1 MKKID
6 SLNLIPFIDIVLVL
20 LVIVLT
26 TATFLQQNHL
36 SVDIPKVDGNTATQ
50 AINKNDIIISIK
62 DDNGIFLDDNEV
74 NLEQLRFHISR
85 VSKDAHIVLNGDKKS
100 NFEVFAKIMAMLE
113 SLEFS
118 NLYILVGAESA
129 ESNAKSGAES
139 AESAESTAKSG
150 ADSATDSANS
160 ADSAK

>member
-6 SLNLIPFIDIVLVL
+6 SLNLIPFIDIMLVL

-36 SVDIPKVDGNTATQ
+36 SVDIPKVSESAGAG

-62 DDNGIFLDDNEV
+62 NDNKIFLDENEV
-74 NLEQLRFHISR
+74 SLEQLRFHISR
-85 VSKDAHIVLNGDKKS
+85 ISKDSHIVLNGDKKS
-100 NFEVFAKIMAMLE
+100 NFEVFAKIMAMLD

-118 NLYILVGAESA
+118 NLYILVGAESR
-129 ESNAKSGAES
+129 
-139 AESAESTAKSG
+139 
-150 ADSATDSANS
+150 

>member
-6 SLNLIPFIDIVLVL
+6 SLNLIPFIDIMLVL

-36 SVDIPKVDGNTATQ
+36 SVDIPKVSESAGAG

-62 DDNGIFLDDNEV
+62 NDNKIFLDENEV
-74 NLEQLRFHISR
+74 SLEQLRFHISR
-85 VSKDAHIVLNGDKKS
+85 ISKDSHIVLNGDKKS

-118 NLYILVGAESA
+118 NLYILVGSESR
-129 ESNAKSGAES
+129 
-139 AESAESTAKSG
+139 
-150 ADSATDSANS
+150 

>member
-6 SLNLIPFIDIVLVL
+6 SLNLIPFIDIMLVL

-36 SVDIPKVDGNTATQ
+36 SVDIPKVSESAGAQ

-62 DDNGIFLDDNEV
+62 NDNKIFLDENEV
-74 NLEQLRFHISR
+74 SLEQLRFHISR
-85 VSKDAHIVLNGDKKS
+85 ISKDSHIVLNGDKKS

-118 NLYILVGAESA
+118 NLYILVGAES
-129 ESNAKSGAES
+129 NL
-139 AESAESTAKSG
+139 
-150 ADSATDSANS
+150 
-160 ADSAK
+160 DSAK

>member
-6 SLNLIPFIDIVLVL
+6 SLNLIPFIDIMLVL

-36 SVDIPKVDGNTATQ
+36 SVDIPKVSESAG

-62 DDNGIFLDDNEV
+62 NDNKIFLDENEV
-74 NLEQLRFHISR
+74 SLEQLRFHISR
-85 VSKDAHIVLNGDKKS
+85 ISKDSHIVLNGDKKS

-118 NLYILVGAESA
+118 NLYILVGAES
-129 ESNAKSGAES
+129 
-139 AESAESTAKSG
+139 
-150 ADSATDSANS
+150 S